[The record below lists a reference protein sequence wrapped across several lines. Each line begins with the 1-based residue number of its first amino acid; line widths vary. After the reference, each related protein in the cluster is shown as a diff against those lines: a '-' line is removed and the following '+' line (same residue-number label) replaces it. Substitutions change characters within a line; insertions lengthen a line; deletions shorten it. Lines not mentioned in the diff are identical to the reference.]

1 MNLLLVEDD
10 SQAQELFR
18 TAIKEFNEDNRADIK
33 FVGCSSVD
41 EAIENL
47 KSSSFDGAVIDL
59 NLGDQSDGGNQIA
72 DQIKNTLNR
81 IPIVFVT
88 GTPDAVQTEGIP
100 LIDKYTR
107 DEVSYREVIDELF
120 SIYKTGLTKIM
131 GGAGVIEEK
140 LSRIFIDNL
149 LPQRK
154 SWIEYAK
161 GDPINTEKAYLRHAL
176 NHLLQDLDMDI
187 DKCHPEELYIYPPIS
202 NRINTGS
209 ILKKKESESHFIVMS
224 PACDLAERENGDC
237 NTDLALL
244 VEIDLFKSLFPE
256 TNEENFNWDN
266 LSNSKKKEFEKIYKN
281 NKNSH
286 YHWLPLVNYVKRDKS
301 QYKFKGGVVNF
312 RKIST
317 YDKQELEDLFDT
329 PPVIQ
334 VSPNFIKDIV
344 SRFSSYYARQGQ
356 PDINFSKYLK
366 Q

>member
-18 TAIKEFNEDNRADIK
+18 TAIKEFNEDNKADIK

-120 SIYKTGLTKIM
+120 SIYKTGLTKIL

-244 VEIDLFKSLFPE
+244 VEIDLFKNLFPE
-256 TNEENFNWDN
+256 ADLNN
-266 LSNSKKKEFEKIYKN
+266 LSKSQEKNLGLERIYKN
-281 NKNSH
+281 SKGY
-286 YHWLPLVNYVKRDKS
+286 YHWLPFVS
-301 QYKFKGGVVNF
+301 FFKGGVINF

-317 YDKQELEDLFDT
+317 YTRSELEKEFD
-329 PPVIQ
+329 PSPVIQ
-334 VSPNFIKDIV
+334 VSPSFIKDIV

-356 PDINFSKYLK
+356 PDINYQKFLNS
-366 Q
+366 